1 MPYWIAL
8 VPALAFIGVV
18 GAIVS
23 LVRGRRRSA
32 LIFAL
37 VGLAAI
43 LYAIVA
49 YYTEV

>member
-8 VPALAFIGVV
+8 VPAAAAVGVV
-18 GAIVS
+18 GAVVS
-23 LVRGRRRSA
+23 VVRGRRRSA

-43 LYAIVA
+43 LYAIVG
-49 YYTEV
+49 YYTSR

>member
-18 GAIVS
+18 GVIVS

-32 LIFAL
+32 FVFGL
-37 VGLAAI
+37 VALAAI
-43 LYAIVA
+43 LYAIVG
-49 YYTEV
+49 YYMAL